1 MAADS
6 IYESARMAAGYAFS
20 RPAVHPHILGKIRK
34 DLRLEGPVERALDIG
49 CGAGLSTAALGPVA
63 GSVVGLEPVLSMLA
77 HRHAVAPRASF
88 VAARAEQLPFAA
100 GSFDVIT
107 AAGALNYV
115 DLGLFLP
122 DLARVL
128 APRGVMAIYDF
139 SAGRRLRGSGALNA
153 WYAEFERR
161 YPPKPGYEM
170 DVRHLEYA
178 RAGLSLVGFERFEVA
193 VPMTMWQYVPYA
205 MSETGVELAV
215 ARGVPEAEIRILVR
229 VDARGCPRR
238 SAPRRALRRLCRLR
252 ATRDDHA
259 DAIGGPQLTPLAE
272 AVLAVSLQSNMR
284 EVE

>member
-1 MAADS
+1 MSAGN

-20 RPAVHPHILGKIRK
+20 RPAVHPHIIRKIRK
-34 DLRLEGPVERALDIG
+34 DLRLEGPVGRALDIG

-63 GSVVGLEPVLSMLA
+63 RTVVGLEPVPSMLA
-77 HRHAVAPRASF
+77 HRHTVAPYASF

-100 GSFDVIT
+100 DSFDLVT

-128 APRGVMAIYDF
+128 TARGVLAIYDF
-139 SAGRRLRGSGALNA
+139 SAGRRLRGSGALNV

-170 DVRHLEYA
+170 DVMQIEYA
-178 RAGLSLVGFERFEVA
+178 RAGLALVAFERFEVA
-193 VPMTMWQYVPYA
+193 VPMTMSQYVPYA

-215 ARGVPEAEIRILVR
+215 TRGVPEADITTWCESTLAGVLGHTPRDVLF
-229 VDARGCPRR
+229 DAYVVYVGRETTTSTR
-238 SAPRRALRRLCRLR
+238 SA
-252 ATRDDHA
+252 
-259 DAIGGPQLTPLAE
+259 GP
-272 AVLAVSLQSNMR
+272 S
-284 EVE
+284 